1 MILRGTFPSNDV
13 ATYDLW
19 RPRFKSRARVFRF
32 LLPVAVTR
40 RARWAKTDN
49 VLARKMLEEVGS
61 SYGSPP
67 KEGTANL
74 KRSVQLPQRRLEN
87 FHGDILGLWVEK
99 GRQAQAVPTV
109 HLRCWNPGH
118 QFFDHP
124 DSVCLGET
132 AFAFPCGEGLCGG
145 QATFYSCGGDS
156 CN

>member
-13 ATYDLW
+13 PTYDLW
-19 RPRFKSRARVFRF
+19 RPRFKSRARVSRF

-49 VLARKMLEEVGS
+49 VLARKMLEEAGS

-74 KRSVQLPQRRLEN
+74 KRSAAAARLEK
-87 FHGDILGLWVEK
+87 FHGDILGLWVVK
-99 GRQAQAVPTV
+99 GRRAEAVPTV
-109 HLRCWNPGH
+109 HFRCWYAGLL
-118 QFFDHP
+118 FFDHP